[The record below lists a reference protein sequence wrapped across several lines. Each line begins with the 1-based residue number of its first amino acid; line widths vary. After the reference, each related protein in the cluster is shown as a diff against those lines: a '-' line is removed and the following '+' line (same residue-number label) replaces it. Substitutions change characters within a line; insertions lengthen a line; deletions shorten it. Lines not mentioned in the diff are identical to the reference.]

1 MAQLP
6 KKKKGLSFNFLNRF
20 MVIQF
25 ILMLIL
31 SLFITYKVNTHTKEN
46 ATAQLS
52 AIANERALIVDEFV
66 DNAESK
72 LRIFSTEPEI
82 INMMQNMS
90 DRDAVIAAQ
99 KCTER
104 LAPEITGLEG
114 LYTMNWNSKVLT
126 HSLISGVGDVTHE
139 QDALAELQ
147 AGVMEQHNK
156 ELNKEGSGVYNEGIS
171 VSPVTGHKVMYLY
184 RGMFSDNGKPLGIV
198 GLALNA
204 DVIMNKLSAIKA
216 PGLENSTYTMMDVVK
231 AAYIFDQ
238 DDPNNAGKPVV
249 LPDLVRTC
257 EEYRNGINTDIST
270 TYEYALPHMGSFVG
284 ASVWL
289 PDRNWILMMNDRSSE
304 VYKLVYAMRWF
315 LGIFSALILALMI
328 VFTFLNKKQE
338 QVNMKLVQSVERM
351 NQAKHSLNAAMF
363 NDVLTEVGNRVKL
376 TISLSDVTDGQ
387 TNPYYFAMFNIMDFS
402 SINTAFGSDT
412 GDEVLV
418 RTAKAIQ
425 DAFPNGS
432 VYRTGSDEFVVMI
445 RSENGSP
452 RSDTMVSDV
461 DNVLRTLTAPQ
472 NIEGVGTL
480 YPKYKVSVIK
490 KNTGI
495 DPSVITILKEMT
507 NARGEAMIGMI
518 DFSDLTE

>member
-6 KKKKGLSFNFLNRF
+6 KKKANFTFNFLNRF

-25 ILMLIL
+25 VLMLAL

-52 AIANERALIVDEFV
+52 AIANERALIVSEFV
-66 DNAESK
+66 GNAESK
-72 LRIFSTEPEI
+72 LTLFASEPEI
-82 INMMQNMS
+82 LKMMQNMS
-90 DRDAVIAAQ
+90 DRDSVISAQ

-104 LAPEITGLEG
+104 FAKEIEGLEG
-114 LYTMNWNSKVLT
+114 LYTMNWSSKFLT
-126 HSLISGVGDVTHE
+126 HSSIGSVGKVTRT
-139 QDALAELQ
+139 DDSLAELQ
-147 AGVMEQHNK
+147 GSIMEYK
-156 ELNKEGSGVYNEGIS
+156 DGIYNGGII
-171 VSPVTGHKVMYLY
+171 VSPVTGHKVMALY
-184 RGMFSDNGKPLGIV
+184 RGVFSDSGKPIGIV
-198 GLALNA
+198 GLALER
-204 DVIMNKLSAIKA
+204 DVIMEKLADIKA

-231 AAYIFDQ
+231 AAYVFDQ
-238 DDPNNAGKPVV
+238 DDPNNAGEKVV
-249 LPDLVRTC
+249 LPDLTRTC
-257 EEYRNGINTDIST
+257 QEYRDGINTDIST
-270 TYEYALPHMGSFVG
+270 TYEYALPGMGSFVG

-289 PDRNWILMMNDRSSE
+289 PERNWILMMNDRSSE

-315 LGIFSALILALMI
+315 LGIFSALILLLMI
-328 VFTFLNKKQE
+328 LFTFLNKKQE
-338 QVNMKLVQSVERM
+338 QVNMKLVASVERM

-387 TNPYYFAMFNIMDFS
+387 TNPYYFAMFNIVDFS

-412 GDEVLV
+412 GDEMLV
-418 RTAKAIQ
+418 RTANTIR

-452 RSDTMVSDV
+452 RNDTMVSDV
-461 DNVLRTLTAPQ
+461 DNTLRKLTEPQ
-472 NIEGVGTL
+472 NIEGVGVL
-480 YPKYKVSVIK
+480 YPKYRVSVIK

-495 DPSVITILKEMT
+495 DASVITILKEMT
-507 NARGEAMIGMI
+507 NARGEAMVGMI

>member
-1 MAQLP
+1 
-6 KKKKGLSFNFLNRF
+6 
-20 MVIQF
+20 
-25 ILMLIL
+25 
-31 SLFITYKVNTHTKEN
+31 
-46 ATAQLS
+46 
-52 AIANERALIVDEFV
+52 
-66 DNAESK
+66 
-72 LRIFSTEPEI
+72 
-82 INMMQNMS
+82 
-90 DRDAVIAAQ
+90 
-99 KCTER
+99 
-104 LAPEITGLEG
+104 
-114 LYTMNWNSKVLT
+114 
-126 HSLISGVGDVTHE
+126 
-139 QDALAELQ
+139 
-147 AGVMEQHNK
+147 
-156 ELNKEGSGVYNEGIS
+156 
-171 VSPVTGHKVMYLY
+171 
-184 RGMFSDNGKPLGIV
+184 
-198 GLALNA
+198 
-204 DVIMNKLSAIKA
+204 
-216 PGLENSTYTMMDVVK
+216 
-231 AAYIFDQ
+231 
-238 DDPNNAGKPVV
+238 
-249 LPDLVRTC
+249 
-257 EEYRNGINTDIST
+257 
-270 TYEYALPHMGSFVG
+270 
-284 ASVWL
+284 
-289 PDRNWILMMNDRSSE
+289 MMNDRSSE
-304 VYKLVYAMRWF
+304 VNKLVYAMRWF

-376 TISLSDVTDGQ
+376 TIALSDVTDGQ